1 MCLPPAH
8 VSEVQLSVQRTP
20 ANQLIVLCESSGWNP
35 RPLVSLLDSKRTG
48 VLAAHTMISVQPDNL
63 YSVSTWS
70 GVAAEEGGLQ
80 RRTVKRQIYD
90 WSLVLGYEHTRPD
103 DSHLSLVHECTAGS
117 RTALGSVRRLRP
129 HLQLVF
135 LSLNPPT
142 SMFQTVSQ
150 EKTLHIQRVKG
161 QQLSLD
167 YFSSHHSLD

>member
-8 VSEVQLSVQRTP
+8 VSEVHLSVQRTP
-20 ANQLIVLCESSGWNP
+20 ANELIVLCESSGWNP

-63 YSVSTWS
+63 YSVRTWS

-80 RRTVKRQIYD
+80 TRTVKRQIYD
-90 WSLVLGYEHTRPD
+90 WSLALGCKHTRPD

-117 RTALGSVRRLRP
+117 RSALGSVRRLRP

-135 LSLNPPT
+135 LSLNLPM
-142 SMFQTVSQ
+142 SMFQMVYYSLLITVLT
-150 EKTLHIQRVKG
+150 EGVPLLI
-161 QQLSLD
+161 L
-167 YFSSHHSLD
+167 